1 MKETG
6 MQQKIR
12 KFFTWA
18 IIVTSIFINISWTLK
33 ATVNTNKDLP
43 SALFF
48 STCLSP
54 QSDLHTMQV
63 FVYDSLQLEQK
74 GLSQEAFEYA
84 MNGFA
89 TLQNDGYLKND
100 SILTIVDFD
109 QPSYNKRL
117 YVIDIKNY
125 KILFNTL
132 VAHGKNSGKEW
143 AQSFSNKAES
153 NKSSL
158 GFYVTEGT
166 YNGSNGFSLKLSGM
180 EAGLNSNAF
189 QRAIVMHGADY
200 VNDSYIRSQ
209 GYIGRSLGC
218 PAVPEK
224 LNRPIIEKIKNGSC
238 LFIYN
243 KSYKKTS
250 KIFPS

>member
-1 MKETG
+1 
-6 MQQKIR
+6 
-12 KFFTWA
+12 
-18 IIVTSIFINISWTLK
+18 
-33 ATVNTNKDLP
+33 
-43 SALFF
+43 
-48 STCLSP
+48 
-54 QSDLHTMQV
+54 
-63 FVYDSLQLEQK
+63 
-74 GLSQEAFEYA
+74 

-224 LNRPIIEKIKNGSC
+224 LNRPIIEKIKTDHAF
-238 LFIYN
+238 LFIIRVI
-243 KSYKKTS
+243 KRQVRFFHPDMMLQEMFDSFLIGSPK
-250 KIFPS
+250 

>member
-1 MKETG
+1 

-117 YVIDIKNY
+117 YVIDIKN
-125 KILFNTL
+125 
-132 VAHGKNSGKEW
+132 
-143 AQSFSNKAES
+143 
-153 NKSSL
+153 
-158 GFYVTEGT
+158 
-166 YNGSNGFSLKLSGM
+166 
-180 EAGLNSNAF
+180 
-189 QRAIVMHGADY
+189 
-200 VNDSYIRSQ
+200 
-209 GYIGRSLGC
+209 
-218 PAVPEK
+218 
-224 LNRPIIEKIKNGSC
+224 
-238 LFIYN
+238 
-243 KSYKKTS
+243 
-250 KIFPS
+250 